1 MSAAFAFRKWNKL
14 AFTSLFN
21 AIVLK
26 RIWLWILI
34 KTNKYSWQK
43 WDQRKSQ
50 DNQKIQIIKVQIIKV
65 WLYPDLTSPT
75 STQLAKIPLKLRSA
89 RLNNP
94 LVFTPS
100 AFLSIGKELKTR
112 RDWTEECLDET
123 HQFYISYPLHTWR
136 HTTAIL
142 TLSINWMFHR
152 RYMNCHIFYHT
163 MTPP

>member
-1 MSAAFAFRKWNKL
+1 MSAAFAFWKWNKL

-26 RIWLWILI
+26 EYGYGSWSRLI
-34 KTNKYSWQK
+34 NIHDKNGTREKVK
-43 WDQRKSQ
+43 ITK
-50 DNQKIQIIKVQIIKV
+50 KIQIIKVQIIKV

-75 STQLAKIPLKLRSA
+75 STQLAKILLKLRSA

-136 HTTAIL
+136 HTTAII